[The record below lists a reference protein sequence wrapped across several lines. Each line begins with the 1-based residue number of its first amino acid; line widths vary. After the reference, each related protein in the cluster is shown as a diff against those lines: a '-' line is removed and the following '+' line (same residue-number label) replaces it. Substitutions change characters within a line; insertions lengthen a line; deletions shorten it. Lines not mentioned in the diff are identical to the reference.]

1 VSTDFVDD
9 DLVAAG
15 GPATTRERDE
25 PESDDDASRLAR
37 QREKLTGEVAS
48 AAQEIERLRLRQEEL
63 EQEKARL
70 AELNARQDRYT
81 TGKRALLDD
90 LNQAL
95 LVMKKDQMRAERLV
109 ELLTVTRARCQEM
122 LDELHA
128 LDEERW
134 SESAFDEELALALAL
149 VEKSRMEYGRA
160 MAKVEAE
167 LPAAEAKATRARG
180 PRAGR
185 SLAEKGVGFWFKIG
199 LAFSLP
205 FILALAA
212 LLAVYIYSL
221 GGF

>member
-1 VSTDFVDD
+1 MSTDFVDD

-15 GPATTRERDE
+15 GVDPSHERDAAE
-25 PESDDDASRLAR
+25 AEADASRLAR
-37 QREKLTGEVAS
+37 QREKLTGAVAS
-48 AAQEIERLRLRQEEL
+48 AAQEIERLRMRQEEL
-63 EQEKARL
+63 EQEKVRL

-109 ELLTVTRARCQEM
+109 ELLTATRARFQDM
-122 LDELHA
+122 LDELHG
-128 LDEERW
+128 LDEDRW
-134 SESAFDEELALALAL
+134 DEHAFDEELALALAL
-149 VEKSRMEYGRA
+149 VEKSRMEYGRS

-167 LPAAEAKATRARG
+167 MPAPDAKG
-180 PRAGR
+180 PRAHGPRASR
-185 SLAEKGVGFWFKIG
+185 SLAEKGSWFWFKAG
-199 LAFSLP
+199 FAFSLP
-205 FILALAA
+205 LMLALAV